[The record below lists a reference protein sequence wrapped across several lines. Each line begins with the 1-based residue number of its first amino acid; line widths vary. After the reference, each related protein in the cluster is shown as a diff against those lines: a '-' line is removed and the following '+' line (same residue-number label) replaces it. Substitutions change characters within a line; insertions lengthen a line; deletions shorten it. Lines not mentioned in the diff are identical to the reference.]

1 MSNYLYIQ
9 EEFTEHEQSVLSFVE
24 SLKVYAKNKK
34 THVYIIKKPLI
45 DQKEDY
51 PYTDAFVVLLQDHKI
66 LFVNF
71 GTEEEK
77 EDFDDYV
84 RDFLEDLGSISRD
97 FSYQK
102 VIDRPRKWKDELVK
116 EINISQFSTIEG
128 LINEIELAN
137 EYKRK
142 ANLIISL
149 LIGSINDIERVKS
162 DKLATNPLERIK
174 QKIVLFD
181 TDQTKFIYKPIKKDK
196 IIIQGLSGTGKTEL
210 LLHKLRELYLND
222 SKSRIMFTCFNEI
235 LADSL
240 RKRVP
245 EFFDFMQVKEQIKW
259 EERLW
264 VTRGWGNRNNKNSGA
279 YRLITSHYGLNFYS
293 YSKYTT
299 FKDICQKAIE
309 ELKQIPPEDFEPIFD
324 YMLIDESQDFPDSFF
339 ELCKMVTKEQ
349 VFIAGDIFQ
358 NIFDEKIMGEI
369 KPDFLL
375 NKCYRTD
382 PRTLMFAHSLGMGLF
397 ENKKINWLKD
407 EEWKVCGY
415 IVNKKENSTIYNLTR
430 EPIQRFKELEESG
443 INSMTLDIM
452 DDFTIEKI
460 ENRIFEII
468 KDLTT
473 TYQASADDIAIIFV
487 DGGNS
492 IYEFAGRL
500 AVTLPATLNMNVN
513 KAYETKEKVE
523 NQIFLSNKNNVK
535 GLEFP
540 FVICVSAGLN
550 TNPKYR
556 NALYMM
562 LTRSFMRSYLL
573 LPNKDDKNLEA
584 VKGGLNQIN
593 EHNYIEVKKPTPD
606 ELLEIEKNRT
616 SINYK
621 VQNISHW
628 GFVGLIFDSL
638 KIDSKYRKDL
648 YYIVQ
653 TMIPDSFDEDELK
666 DIIKFNY
673 KKMVKCQ

>member
-9 EEFTEHEQSVLSFVE
+9 EEFTEYEQSVTNFID
-24 SLKVYAKNKK
+24 SLKAYAETTK

-51 PYTDAFVVLLQDHKI
+51 PYTDAFVVLFQDHKI

-77 EDFDDYV
+77 EEFYDYV
-84 RDFLEDLGSISRD
+84 IDFLEDLGSISRD

-116 EINISQFSTIEG
+116 EINISKDLDIKN
-128 LINEIELAN
+128 LIKDIELSD

-162 DKLATNPLERIK
+162 DKLAANPLERIK

-210 LLHKLRELYLND
+210 LLHKLRELYLSD
-222 SKSRIMFTCFNEI
+222 SKSKIMFTCFNEI

-259 EERLW
+259 EDRLW

-293 YSKYTT
+293 YSRHTT

-309 ELKQIPPEDFEPIFD
+309 ELKQVPLDEFEHLFD
-324 YMLIDESQDFPDSFF
+324 YMLIDESQDFSDSFF

-397 ENKKINWLKD
+397 EDKRINWLQD
-407 EEWKVCGY
+407 EEWEVCGY
-415 IVNKKENSTIYNLTR
+415 IVGKK
-430 EPIQRFKELEESG
+430 
-443 INSMTLDIM
+443 
-452 DDFTIEKI
+452 
-460 ENRIFEII
+460 
-468 KDLTT
+468 
-473 TYQASADDIAIIFV
+473 
-487 DGGNS
+487 
-492 IYEFAGRL
+492 
-500 AVTLPATLNMNVN
+500 
-513 KAYETKEKVE
+513 
-523 NQIFLSNKNNVK
+523 
-535 GLEFP
+535 
-540 FVICVSAGLN
+540 
-550 TNPKYR
+550 
-556 NALYMM
+556 
-562 LTRSFMRSYLL
+562 
-573 LPNKDDKNLEA
+573 
-584 VKGGLNQIN
+584 
-593 EHNYIEVKKPTPD
+593 
-606 ELLEIEKNRT
+606 
-616 SINYK
+616 
-621 VQNISHW
+621 
-628 GFVGLIFDSL
+628 
-638 KIDSKYRKDL
+638 RK
-648 YYIVQ
+648 
-653 TMIPDSFDEDELK
+653 
-666 DIIKFNY
+666 
-673 KKMVKCQ
+673 